1 MFKQAILSVLIVAII
16 ASSAYASPIF
26 SFVKQ
31 FESVNKRSPTSSNI
45 CCLPNVF
52 SMKGVFNQVSIVA
65 NNSTLQPVEGGFT
78 FAGDYNAGKIR
89 QDITYTVDG
98 AVNTYTNWD
107 FKISSSITV
116 SYDLQSGKCTCRK
129 VQDFNQWDA
138 LCLPNSGTVTKA
150 KIGSYDALKIV
161 NTQYGAT
168 GTIWTFREPQM
179 ANDKCWILNTFVVV
193 PTASQ
198 DQTYYDMV
206 EKVDSNVFTVPSSCP
221 SINTCLSQ

>member
-31 FESVNKRSPTSSNI
+31 FESANKRSPTSSNI

-65 NNSTLQPVEGGFT
+65 NNSTLQPVDGGFN
-78 FAGDYNAGKIR
+78 FVVDYNAGKIR

-116 SYDLQSGKCTCRK
+116 SYDLQSGKCHCHK
-129 VQDFNQWDA
+129 VTDFNQWEA
-138 LCLPNSGTVTKA
+138 YCIPNTGTVTKA

-161 NTQYGAT
+161 NTQNGAI
-168 GTIWTFREPQM
+168 GTFWTFREPQM
-179 ANDKCWILNTFVVV
+179 ANDKCWILNTLAVSS
-193 PTASQ
+193 TASLEQ
-198 DQTYYDMV
+198 MYYDMV
-206 EKVDSNVFTVPSSCP
+206 EKVDSNVFTVPASCP